1 MIKKIEIYL
10 LYFSLVVIFS
20 GCTCH
25 ENKKLSQEE
34 LKEQLAHQIPETPDF
49 SEDGSEYKQEQEV
62 KEVVAQDISQ
72 QEKKTPPPTPKFS
85 RKREK
90 NPCLPEEEKPEKPM
104 IDEKQNVVSE
114 EKIEE
119 EQEEDVVVENPI
131 EKEPIA
137 IAKIDVPKD
146 TGKVVVSKSIPA
158 ETAFFQRWNGEC
170 LVYQMN
176 WNFVKAGTAL
186 IALQETS
193 NRYGDVYHLVAVT
206 VPQGMLAKIGM
217 GYYRIDAYIDK
228 KTLLPYYYY
237 QYSKNK
243 AKEDI
248 LELYFNWKSNNYRWK
263 FRKFKDGNLYA
274 TKTKVVQLTGTVYD
288 GISSFY
294 ILRTLDFEKENRF
307 IIPVALNEM
316 WDLTINKKSR
326 KKTNIPNFGFKDI
339 YIVEH
344 KAKNNAGFFIQGKM
358 DMWITADKKRT
369 PVYMEGKVPLGT
381 GKLSLISEIQL
392 APDTKFNIDT
402 ISQIL
407 SQVR

>member
-1 MIKKIEIYL
+1 MINL
-10 LYFSLVVIFS
+10 SGRYFKNNLT
-20 GCTCH
+20 G
-25 ENKKLSQEE
+25 
-34 LKEQLAHQIPETPDF
+34 
-49 SEDGSEYKQEQEV
+49 
-62 KEVVAQDISQ
+62 EVVKVLDSFEDIAILEDKSRVDARHLVNPGLFTEVSSQ
-72 QEKKTPPPTPKFS
+72 PIQTFNESIF
-85 RKREK
+85 
-90 NPCLPEEEKPEKPM
+90 NPIEVEEVKPEKPM
-104 IDEKQNVVSE
+104 IEEKQNVVSE

-119 EQEEDVVVENPI
+119 KQEEVVGTPI

-146 TGKVVVSKSIPA
+146 PGKVVVSKSIPA

-228 KTLLPYYYY
+228 KTLLPHYYY

-294 ILRTLDFEKENRF
+294 ILRTLDFEKKDRF

-316 WDLTINKKSR
+316 WDLTISKKNS

-381 GKLSLISEIQL
+381 GKLSIISEIQL